1 MVIAAISLAAWTF
14 LRPNPRDEKEMPK
27 IPHEMDIDAAFDEP
41 AEPLVTTSPFES
53 TPQTAQHLEDP
64 TILEGL
70 DDVLEETTGSKQ
82 EGDIASDLPS
92 APNLDEQKA
101 DLDLAD
107 IEALFEE

>member
-1 MVIAAISLAAWTF
+1 
-14 LRPNPRDEKEMPK
+14 
-27 IPHEMDIDAAFDEP
+27 MDIDAAFDEP

-53 TPQTAQHLEDP
+53 APHAAQHLEDP

-70 DDVLEETTGSKQ
+70 GDVLEELTGSKQ
-82 EGDIASDLPS
+82 EGDPASDLPS
-92 APNLDEQKA
+92 APNLYEKKV